1 MVSYDGVELCELIGI
16 YIDSL
21 LENFLEKDELSL
33 YRDDGFIIVR
43 NINNQETDKRR
54 KKIISI
60 FKIIDF
66 NIEITTNLAE
76 DNFLDVTFSL
86 EQNTYRPY
94 KKLNDN
100 LRYINP
106 WSNHPPQII
115 KHLNP
120 EILQLLKYLNNYNQ
134 IMKNH
139 WKNDVTKQNCN

>member
-16 YIDSL
+16 NIDSL

-106 WSNHPPQII
+106 
-115 KHLNP
+115 
-120 EILQLLKYLNNYNQ
+120 
-134 IMKNH
+134 
-139 WKNDVTKQNCN
+139 